1 MSCIGGARQE
11 QQPTGCTVSEETAM
25 GSDEENIIRYMAGY
39 IPFKLM
45 KVYEKRDTQE
55 DANVLDCLSDM
66 AIADQW
72 MTFMPTRKNGSNLST
87 EEACLRSKMLSSLFS
102 ESWRFLQGA
111 CCHNT
116 CWQEL

>member
-45 KVYEKRDTQE
+45 KVYKKKDTQE
-55 DANVLDCLSDM
+55 DANVLVMC
-66 AIADQW
+66 I
-72 MTFMPTRKNGSNLST
+72 
-87 EEACLRSKMLSSLFS
+87 EANNMLL
-102 ESWRFLQGA
+102 
-111 CCHNT
+111 CIVPD
-116 CWQEL
+116 